1 MERDDIFKQAIVR
14 AQEKDY
20 KAARSL
26 LRNLLFKYPED
37 INALLLFSLV
47 AKNKETSI
55 QALKEVLKID
65 PDHDLAFERLA
76 KLKHAPPS
84 KALAHIAPQIPR
96 PAAPLRRKVNPQGAL
111 VEREADSIYSAIDNI
126 RNTTRSSAPM
136 LKAAPNSG
144 KNPINPILL
153 FFLVLIFL
161 CVLVAGIEAALILL
175 KI

>member
-37 INALLLFSLV
+37 INALLLFSL
-47 AKNKETSI
+47 
-55 QALKEVLKID
+55 
-65 PDHDLAFERLA
+65 
-76 KLKHAPPS
+76 KHAPPS

-96 PAAPLRRKVNPQGAL
+96 PAAPLRRKVNPQGTL
-111 VEREADSIYSAIDNI
+111 VEREADNIYSAIDNI